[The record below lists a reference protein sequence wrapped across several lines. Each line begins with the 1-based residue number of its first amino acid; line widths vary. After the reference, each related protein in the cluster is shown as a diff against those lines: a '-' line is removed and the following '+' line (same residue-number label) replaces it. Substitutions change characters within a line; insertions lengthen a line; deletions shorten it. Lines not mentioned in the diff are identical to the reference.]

1 MNFDISK
8 FRKGITKEIPGM
20 RIVNQ
25 KLRWVSIGNYA
36 LNWYV
41 SGDFQRGFPLGQIS
55 MFAGQSGSGKSFM
68 AASVI
73 QQVMNEG
80 GLVYIIDTE
89 NAMNFEWL
97 EKTGVDTDSEFI
109 IRDELNLVDDC
120 IQHAIKF
127 VDQYIESVKDTKE
140 EDRIPLLVVIDSLGM
155 LSSRTELDQAL
166 KGDLKGD
173 MGRKPKALKAMV
185 NVFMSKIRG
194 YPISLLMTN
203 HIYDNQDLF
212 AHDPKISGGHGIE
225 FASGLILLMQ
235 KLKLKEDEDGN
246 KISDVVGIRS
256 KVSVHKG
263 RFNPL
268 GVMKTLEMRIR
279 FDGGLD
285 PYSGLLELFE
295 HLGVVEKD
303 GNRLKYIDVEG
314 VEHKYFRKQFTHEIF
329 DKMMLEYPLLQKK
342 NKTEISSVIEN
353 DKEDEGDE

>member
-1 MNFDISK
+1 
-8 FRKGITKEIPGM
+8 EIPGM

-140 EDRIPLLVVIDSLGM
+140 EDRIPL
-155 LSSRTELDQAL
+155 
-166 KGDLKGD
+166 
-173 MGRKPKALKAMV
+173 
-185 NVFMSKIRG
+185 
-194 YPISLLMTN
+194 
-203 HIYDNQDLF
+203 
-212 AHDPKISGGHGIE
+212 
-225 FASGLILLMQ
+225 
-235 KLKLKEDEDGN
+235 
-246 KISDVVGIRS
+246 
-256 KVSVHKG
+256 
-263 RFNPL
+263 
-268 GVMKTLEMRIR
+268 
-279 FDGGLD
+279 
-285 PYSGLLELFE
+285 
-295 HLGVVEKD
+295 
-303 GNRLKYIDVEG
+303 
-314 VEHKYFRKQFTHEIF
+314 
-329 DKMMLEYPLLQKK
+329 
-342 NKTEISSVIEN
+342 
-353 DKEDEGDE
+353 